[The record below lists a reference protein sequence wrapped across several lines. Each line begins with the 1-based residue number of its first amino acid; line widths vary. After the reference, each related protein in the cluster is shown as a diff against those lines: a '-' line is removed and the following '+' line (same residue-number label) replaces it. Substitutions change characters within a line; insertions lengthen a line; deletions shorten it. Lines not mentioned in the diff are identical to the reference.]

1 EDLKP
6 GDEAADLFVLS
17 AARLNQSKNGP
28 YWLLEF
34 KDATGSIPGKIW
46 SPQSRNYQA
55 LAPGALV
62 WVKGRVGSWRDRP
75 DLVVD
80 ELRMLD
86 EAAQQSLDMALFMP
100 ASKRNPD
107 DMLRELTE
115 LAGNTL
121 THAPWR
127 KFVLTLL
134 TDPDIAP
141 ALRIAPAAKSLH
153 HAYAGGLL
161 EHTLSVAR
169 LCLRIADHYPELDR
183 QALFAGAVCHDLG
196 KLRELSAGPA
206 VDYTTPGRLIGHIG
220 LFTDMLG
227 GFVRQAGLEE
237 ELAQHLEH
245 MILSHH
251 GSYEFG
257 APRLP
262 ATAEAL
268 ALHYADMLDAK
279 LKQVEDALAGVEEGG
294 WSDYNAPLE
303 RFLYRAPASP
313 ASTPANPA
321 STPASPAFTPA
332 SPPAAPAS
340 PAFTPAS
347 SPAAPANP
355 ASTSASPPAAPANPF
370 PAQRAPDTP
379 PAPRGRAGKNV
390 RPEEKGLSLFN
401 LQG

>member
-1 EDLKP
+1 MSANKQRFVEDLKGLKH
-6 GDEAADLFVLS
+6 GDEVTDIFVLS

-28 YWLLEF
+28 YRQLEF

-46 SPQSRNYQA
+46 SPLSEKEKYND

-62 WVKGRVGSWRDRP
+62 RVKGRVDIWRDRLN
-75 DLVVD
+75 LVVAD
-80 ELRMLD
+80 LDVLD
-86 EAAQQSLDMALFMP
+86 EEEQQSLDMALFLP
-100 ASKRNPD
+100 ASKRKPD
-107 DMLRELTE
+107 DMLRELVD
-115 LAGNTL
+115 LARAVL
-121 THAPWR
+121 THAPWL
-127 KFVLTLL
+127 KLVLALL
-134 TDPDIAP
+134 EAPDIAS
-141 ALRIAPAAKSLH
+141 ALRVAPAAKSMH

-183 QALFAGAVCHDLG
+183 QALFTGAVCHDLG
-196 KLRELSAGPA
+196 KLRELSFGPA

-245 MILSHH
+245 MVLSHH
-251 GSYEFG
+251 GAYEFG

-279 LKQVEDALAGVEEGG
+279 LKQVEEALAGIDGGG

-313 ASTPANPA
+313 SPA
-321 STPASPAFTPA
+321 SAPLSSDSAGPACAPTPLSSVPADP
-332 SPPAAPAS
+332 PPAPRVPDAPL
-340 PAFTPAS
+340 PV
-347 SPAAPANP
+347 
-355 ASTSASPPAAPANPF
+355 
-370 PAQRAPDTP
+370 
-379 PAPRGRAGKNV
+379 PRGRAGKSG
-390 RPEEKGLSLFN
+390 RPEEQGLSLLN
-401 LQG
+401 IRG

>member
-1 EDLKP
+1 MSASKQRFVEDLKP
-6 GDEAADLFVLS
+6 GDEAADIFVLS
-17 AARLNQSKNGP
+17 AARLSRSKNGP

-34 KDATGSIPGKIW
+34 KDATGSITGKIW
-46 SPQSRNYQA
+46 SPQSGNYTD
-55 LAPGALV
+55 LAPGAMV
-62 WVKGRVGSWRDRP
+62 WVKGRVGSWRDKP
-75 DLVVD
+75 DLSVD
-80 ELRMLD
+80 ELRVLD
-86 EAAQQSLDMALFMP
+86 EAEQQALDMALFMP
-100 ASKRNPD
+100 ASQRNPD
-107 DMLRELTE
+107 DMLRELTG
-115 LAGNTL
+115 LARSTL

-127 KFVLTLL
+127 KLIFALL
-134 TDPDIAP
+134 TDPEIAP

-169 LCLRIADHYPELDR
+169 LCLRIADHYPQLDR

-196 KLRELSAGPA
+196 KLRELSSGPA

-220 LFTDMLG
+220 LFTDMLC

-237 ELAQHLEH
+237 ALAQHLEH

-279 LKQVEDALAGVEEGG
+279 LKQVEDALTGIEEDG
-294 WSDYNAPLE
+294 WSDYNAALE

-313 ASTPANPA
+313 SPTPEGVSA
-321 STPASPAFTPA
+321 TPASP
-332 SPPAAPAS
+332 SPAPAGVSAALGTLPYASATES
-340 PAFTPAS
+340 PVARISNTPS
-347 SPAAPANP
+347 
-355 ASTSASPPAAPANPF
+355 
-370 PAQRAPDTP
+370 AQRG
-379 PAPRGRAGKNV
+379 RGGKNG
-390 RPEEKGLSLFN
+390 RPEEQGLSLFSFKR
-401 LQG
+401 